1 MMAATARPMRAGD
14 LKAVLAIAAASP
26 EAPRWREVDYGVY
39 IEPEQRPPLRRIAVV
54 AEVDARVAGFA
65 AATLL
70 LDGTENR
77 CDLDTMAV
85 DPRARRRG
93 VGTALLQA
101 ILAWAAKRGARRIG
115 LEVRAS
121 NAAALGLYRR
131 MGFAEEG
138 RRRGY
143 YGDPVEDALVLG
155 RAVTSVSS
163 TGVISTDK
171 EVEGSRS
178 QC

>member
-14 LKAVLAIAAASP
+14 LKASLAIAAASP
-26 EAPRWREVDYGVY
+26 EAPHWQEADYRAY
-39 IEPEQRPPLRRIAVV
+39 LEAEQRPPLLRIAVV
-54 AEVDARVAGFA
+54 VEVDGRVAGFA

-77 CDLDTMAV
+77 CELDTMAV
-85 DPRARRRG
+85 DARARRRG

-101 ILAWAAKRGARRIG
+101 ILDWAAEQGARRIG

-131 MGFAEEG
+131 MGIAEEG